1 MFTDVSAEI
10 DAWCAADGEAVRVT
24 RASYAPEHLT
34 QATLV
39 IAATDNPEL
48 NASIADEAR
57 AAGKL
62 VNVADAPELG
72 DFVTPAVHRSGDVVI
87 AVATGGV
94 PRAAARIRDSIA
106 ASFGDRYGIAIDS
119 LSRLRR
125 ALLDRGERDAWR
137 AASSELIGAAFCD
150 EVESGK
156 LTVYPCNYE
165 NYLYAKLKR
174 QEADSPFAVLT
185 RGVKPKADDSAG
197 TGRKASSM
205 N

>member
-1 MFTDVSAEI
+1 MSAYPIMLEGRRINALVVGGGPVATRKVRALLDSDARVHVVAPDVSAEI

-156 LTVYPCNYE
+156 LH
-165 NYLYAKLKR
+165 AR
-174 QEADSPFAVLT
+174 IDAW
-185 RGVKPKADDSAG
+185 R
-197 TGRKASSM
+197 
-205 N
+205 